1 LSNAVDAVLIL
12 ATPWWLTLAQ
22 SSSWS
27 EPLFAFYMKRYRDVA
42 GAQSTESDGGTATFG
57 YLDSSLYSGD
67 ITYIPLPAASEYWE
81 IPMASMSMQ
90 GSNINMGGATAAAID
105 TGTTLIGGPSD
116 VVAAIYAA
124 IPGSRRMTGSYANYY
139 EYPCSANIDYK
150 ITFGT
155 YTITMRDADFNL
167 GKYSSDSSMC
177 TGAVFI
183 QNMPANSPI
192 QWIVGD
198 TALKN
203 VYSVYRY
210 QPAAI
215 GFASLPGS
223 ATNSRVSTTIPVI
236 STLAAQSTSASMT
249 NASITTTSS
258 NSSTTSSVA
267 SASRAAL
274 PTSIAPP
281 RVVTAETTVFVDPTP
296 AASDAGSNNAASPS
310 RTGAAT
316 PRSFVSVSLMGLA
329 LAIAGHLVM

>member
-1 LSNAVDAVLIL
+1 VPRRALTL

-27 EPLFAFYMKRYRDVA
+27 QPLFGFYMKRYRDVA

-67 ITYIPLPAASEYWE
+67 ITYISLPTASEYWE

-90 GSNINMGGATAAAID
+90 GSNINMGGAVAAAID

-124 IPGSRRMTGSYANYY
+124 IPGSKRMTGSYSNYY
-139 EYPCSANIDYK
+139 EYPCSTNVDYK

-155 YTITMRDADFNL
+155 NTITMRDADFNL
-167 GKYSSDSSMC
+167 GKYSSDSSLC
-177 TGAVFI
+177 TGAVFV
-183 QNMPANSPI
+183 QDLPANSPI

-223 ATNSRVSTTIPVI
+223 ATTSGVSTTIPVI
-236 STLAAQSTSASMT
+236 SSLQADSSTASSAS
-249 NASITTTSS
+249 ASSSSTRSSSS
-258 NSSTTSSVA
+258 NSSATASVLA
-267 SASRAAL
+267 SATRADL
-274 PTSIAPP
+274 PTSIAPA
-281 RVVTAETTVFVDPTP
+281 RVVTAETTVFVDPTS
-296 AASDAGSNNAASPS
+296 ASSGANNAATPTK
-310 RTGAAT
+310 TGAAS
-316 PRSFVSVSLMGLA
+316 PRSLISVSLIGLA
-329 LAIAGHLVM
+329 LAIAGHMTM